1 MNLLVHY
8 PHILAESGPMPY
20 LKIIRNEGKRKE
32 IKESARATNSRK
44 NVTHKI
50 ALEQLKLFYHFTSKE
65 GLENEIITGRS
76 QIIKNVESLEN

>member
-20 LKIIRNEGKRKE
+20 LKIIGNEGKRKE

-44 NVTHKI
+44 NVTHTI
-50 ALEQLKLFYHFTSKE
+50 ALEQQLTISPQK
-65 GLENEIITGRS
+65 R
-76 QIIKNVESLEN
+76 V